1 MNLELNC
8 SSGEGERRRGGGG
21 EALQSSGAQCWN
33 AVSLHGKASSC
44 TARLGVDCDS
54 VVLTNGLKTGR
65 KMELQ
70 LSWV

>member
-8 SSGEGERRRGGGG
+8 SSGEGERRGGGGG
-21 EALQSSGAQCWN
+21 EALQSSGAQSLGS
-33 AVSLHGKASSC
+33 VSLHGKASSFI
-44 TARLGVDCDS
+44 ARLGVDCGS
-54 VVLTNGLKTGR
+54 VMLTNGLKAGR